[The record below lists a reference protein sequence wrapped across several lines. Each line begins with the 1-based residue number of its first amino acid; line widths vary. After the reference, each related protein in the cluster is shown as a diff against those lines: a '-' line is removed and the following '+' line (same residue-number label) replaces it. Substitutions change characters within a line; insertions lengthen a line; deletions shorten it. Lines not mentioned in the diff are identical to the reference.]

1 MVKDNEILEL
11 DVLDKKIL
19 SELNNEVRLSLTS
32 IAKKSRSSKE
42 VVHYRIQRLL
52 EKGIIKEFITIFG
65 FGYWAYKIIL
75 QFQNID
81 SDEEQTV
88 VEYLVN
94 QPYTNFVTPCSGNWD
109 MVLAVMAKNPVH
121 LEQIL
126 REMMGHIGKY
136 LHDYKVAVSVGGHT
150 FGHTYLLKRVKE
162 SVSKRRNDPLQLDY
176 DDKDAEIAKIIRN
189 NARVKLTEIN
199 RKTGIPVDTIKY
211 RLKKMEEK
219 AIIKRYRLILDS
231 SKLGYDRYEIF
242 IRCPDLSEALIAKF
256 LEYAKRN
263 AHVEYLGRYVGS
275 WDFTLTVHLKNS
287 ADLREFV
294 LDMKKEFGKHIQN
307 FESVTLFSTQK
318 YTYLPEELR

>member
-1 MVKDNEILEL
+1 MVKDNQEYSL

-19 SELNNEVRLSLTS
+19 NELNNDLRASLTS
-32 IAKKSRSSKE
+32 IAKKARSSKE

-52 EKGIIKEFITIFG
+52 ERGIIKEFVTVFG
-65 FGYWAYKIIL
+65 FGYWAYKIIF
-75 QFQNID
+75 QFQNINNE
-81 SDEEQTV
+81 EEQKV
-88 VEYLVN
+88 AEYLVN
-94 QPYTNFVTPCSGNWD
+94 HPQTNFVTPCSGNWD
-109 MVLAVMAKNPVH
+109 LVLAVMAKNPLH

-126 REMMGHIGKY
+126 REMMRHIGKY
-136 LHDYKVAVSVGGHT
+136 LHDYKVAVSIGGHT

-162 SVSKRRNDPLQLDY
+162 TVSKRRNESLPADFYL
-176 DDKDAEIAKIIRN
+176 KDSEIAKILRN
-189 NARVKLTEIN
+189 HARAKLAEIHSQTN
-199 RKTGIPVDTIKY
+199 IPVDTIKY
-211 RLKKMEEK
+211 RIRKMEK
-219 AIIKRYRLILDS
+219 NAIIKRYRLILDS
-231 SKLGYDRYEIF
+231 SKLGYARYEIF

-256 LEYAKRN
+256 LEYATKN
-263 AHVEYLGRYVGS
+263 SQVEYLGRYVGA